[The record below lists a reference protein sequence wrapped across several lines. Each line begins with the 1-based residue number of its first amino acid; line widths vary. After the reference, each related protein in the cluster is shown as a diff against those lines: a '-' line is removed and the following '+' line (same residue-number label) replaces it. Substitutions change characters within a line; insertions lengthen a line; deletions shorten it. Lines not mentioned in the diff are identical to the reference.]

1 MRLALDTNR
10 YVDMV
15 RGDPG
20 VVTMIENAEAVF
32 VPFVVISELRAG
44 FAAGSLHTRNEEI
57 LERFLMKP
65 GVEVLWPTDQTVRS
79 YAGLFTQLR
88 QQGTP
93 IPTNDLWIAA
103 IVIENGLA
111 LMTRD
116 RHFSRIGQLHVV

>member
-1 MRLALDTNR
+1 
-10 YVDMV
+10 MV

-93 IPTNDLWIAA
+93 IPTSDLWIAA

-111 LMTRD
+111 LVTRD
-116 RHFSRIGQLHVV
+116 RHFSRIGQLHVL